1 MANHR
6 KYISLTKVYMF
17 CLTMAIG
24 YSLDV
29 FLCTH
34 KDIGLCSVLGR
45 LVGLVNWN
53 YYQLSPSTFEV
64 KGQHLLAVKGQQV
77 FVCTSYETTMH
88 FCKDRHANKP

>member
-1 MANHR
+1 
-6 KYISLTKVYMF
+6 
-17 CLTMAIG
+17 MAIG

-64 KGQHLLAVKGQQV
+64 KGQHLLAVKGKHLLAVKGQQV